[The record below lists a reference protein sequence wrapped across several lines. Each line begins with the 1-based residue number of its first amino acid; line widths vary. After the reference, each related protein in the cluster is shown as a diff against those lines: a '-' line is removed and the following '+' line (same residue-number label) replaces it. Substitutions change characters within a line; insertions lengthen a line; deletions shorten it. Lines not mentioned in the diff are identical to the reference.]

1 MAFVKSVTTASN
13 RALFHFI
20 KTSARQCSSD
30 VTEPKLGY
38 PNSFKF
44 PSPKLDVAF
53 FLEPA
58 NRVSI
63 VDNLV
68 ARLEVD
74 QGEAETKLD
83 VLYSL
88 NEVRSKETVNLES
101 EVGQSQVHLK
111 GNSQLSM
118 SELCQNF
125 YSPVNTN

>member
-1 MAFVKSVTTASN
+1 MAFVKGVATTSN

-20 KTSARQCSSD
+20 KSSARQCSSN
-30 VTEPKLGY
+30 VTEPKLRY
-38 PNSFKF
+38 SNSFKF

-58 NRVSI
+58 NRASI
-63 VDNLV
+63 VDNLI

-74 QGEAETKLD
+74 QEEAETKLD

-101 EVGQSQVHLK
+101 SLVRA
-111 GNSQLSM
+111 
-118 SELCQNF
+118 
-125 YSPVNTN
+125 